1 MLGSWLAEQA
11 VLQGMGGGET
21 FAVLSMQVEV
31 LGEKILEI
39 DGYRLIGWGQERIA
53 LPIPV
58 VFFGNPVLICK

>member
-1 MLGSWLAEQA
+1 
-11 VLQGMGGGET
+11 MGGGET

-39 DGYRLIGWGQERIA
+39 DGYRLIGWGQEGIA
-53 LPIPV
+53 LPISV